1 MKSSRT
7 DAEKNAETV
16 RASFGG
22 RDALF
27 GPGGKLP
34 KLVELRLEVIRL
46 NPDQPRKTFNEESLA
61 ELASSIEQHGLLQ
74 PVIVKR
80 IPDEDGYL
88 LVAGERRY
96 RAVQKLSRPTI
107 TAIITDGN
115 ADELAVIE
123 NLQREDLRPLE
134 QAEALARLL
143 EAHGYTQEQLA
154 KVIGKARTTVTELLQ
169 ITTLPD
175 VIKEECRTSDI
186 PKSVLVEIV
195 RAKEPEARL
204 ALWERLKGGGTVR
217 AARATK
223 KSGEVKNTQTFTTTT
238 KALAAAKGLL
248 RRLQE
253 LAPGELTANHDQYEE
268 LVRVKIEIDELMTT
282 KAGGTEA

>member
-1 MKSSRT
+1 M
-7 DAEKNAETV
+7 DVNKNAEVV
-16 RASFGG
+16 RAQFGG
-22 RDALF
+22 RDPLF
-27 GPGGKLP
+27 GAGSKVP
-34 KLVELRLEVIRL
+34 KLVELHLEVIQL
-46 NPDQPRKTFNEESLA
+46 NPDQPRKTFDEKSLA

-74 PVIVKR
+74 PVTVKR
-80 IPDEDGYL
+80 VPGEDTYL

-96 RAVQKLSRPTI
+96 RATQKLGRPTI

-115 ADELAVIE
+115 PDELAVIE

-143 EAHGYTQEQLA
+143 ETHGYTQEQLA

-175 VIKEECRTSDI
+175 QIKEECRTSDI

-195 RAKEPEARL
+195 RAKGPEARL
-204 ALWERLKGGGTVR
+204 ALWERLKGGSTVR

-223 KSGEVKNTQTFTTTT
+223 KSGEVKDVQTFTTTT

-253 LAPGELTANHDQYEE
+253 LAPGELTANHDQYQE
-268 LVRVKIEIDELMTT
+268 LVRVKAEIDELMTR
-282 KAGGTEA
+282 KAGDEEA

>member
-1 MKSSRT
+1 M
-7 DAEKNAETV
+7 DVNKNAEVV
-16 RASFGG
+16 RAQFGG
-22 RDALF
+22 RDPLF
-27 GPGGKLP
+27 GASSKLP
-34 KLVELRLEVIRL
+34 KLVELRLETIRL
-46 NPDQPRKTFNEESLA
+46 NPDQPRKTFDEATLA

-74 PVIVKR
+74 PITVKR
-80 IPDEDGYL
+80 IPDEDEYL

-96 RAVQKLSRPTI
+96 RAVQKLTRPTI

-143 EAHGYTQEQLA
+143 ETHGYTQEQLA
-154 KVIGKARTTVTELLQ
+154 KIIGKARTTVTELLQ
-169 ITTLPD
+169 ITTLPEK
-175 VIKEECRTSDI
+175 IKEECRTSDI

-195 RAKEPEARL
+195 RTKEPEARF

-223 KSGEVKNTQTFTTTT
+223 KSGQVKDAQTFTTTT

-253 LAPGELTANHDQYEE
+253 LAPGELTANHDQYQE
-268 LVRVKIEIDELMTT
+268 LVRVKAEIDELIER
-282 KAGGTEA
+282 KAGDTEA

>member
-1 MKSSRT
+1 M
-7 DAEKNAETV
+7 DVNKNAEVV
-16 RASFGG
+16 RAQFGG
-22 RDALF
+22 RDPLF
-27 GPGGKLP
+27 GASSKLP
-34 KLVELRLEVIRL
+34 KLVELRLETIRL
-46 NPDQPRKTFNEESLA
+46 NPDQPRKTFNEATLA

-74 PVIVKR
+74 PITVKR
-80 IPDEDGYL
+80 IPNEEEYL

-96 RAVQKLSRPTI
+96 RAVQKLTRPTI

-143 EAHGYTQEQLA
+143 ETHGYTQEQLA

-169 ITTLPD
+169 ITTLPAK
-175 VIKEECRTSDI
+175 IKEECRTSDI

-204 ALWERLKGGGTVR
+204 ALWEHLKGGGTVR

-223 KSGEVKNTQTFTTTT
+223 KSGQVKDAQTFTTTT

-253 LAPGELTANHDQYEE
+253 LAPGELTANHDQYQE
-268 LVRVKIEIDELMTT
+268 LVRVKAEIDELMER
-282 KAGGTEA
+282 KAGDIEA

>member
-1 MKSSRT
+1 MDVNKK
-7 DAEKNAETV
+7 AEIV
-16 RASFGG
+16 RAQFGG
-22 RDALF
+22 RDPLF
-27 GPGGKLP
+27 GTGAKLP
-34 KLVELRLEVIRL
+34 KLVELRLETIRL
-46 NPDQPRKTFNEESLA
+46 NPDQPRKTFDEASLK

-74 PVIVKR
+74 PITVKR
-80 IPDEDGYL
+80 IPDEDEYL
-88 LVAGERRY
+88 LAAGERRY
-96 RAVQKLSRPTI
+96 RATQKLGRPTI
-107 TAIITDGN
+107 AAIITDGN

-134 QAEALARLL
+134 QAEALARLMDS
-143 EAHGYTQEQLA
+143 HGYTQEQLA
-154 KVIGKARTTVTELLQ
+154 RVIGKARSTVTELLQ

-175 VIKEECRTSDI
+175 PIKEECRTSDI

-204 ALWERLKGGGTVR
+204 ALWERLKGGGTVK

-223 KSGEVKNTQTFTTTT
+223 KSGEIQGAQSFTTTT

-253 LAPGELTANHDQYEE
+253 LAPGELTANHDQYQE
-268 LVRVKIEIDELMTT
+268 LVRIKAEIDELMAQ
-282 KAGGTEA
+282 KAKGAEA

>member
-1 MKSSRT
+1 MKSSRM
-7 DAEKNAETV
+7 DVNKNAEVV
-16 RASFGG
+16 RAQFGG
-22 RDALF
+22 RDPLF
-27 GPGGKLP
+27 GAGRKLP
-34 KLVELRLEVIRL
+34 KLVELRLETIRL
-46 NPDQPRKTFNEESLA
+46 NPDQPRKTFNDETLV

-74 PVIVKR
+74 PVTVKR
-80 IPDEDGYL
+80 IPDEDEYL

-96 RAVQKLSRPTI
+96 RAVQKLVRPTI

-143 EAHGYTQEQLA
+143 ETHGYTQEQLA

-169 ITTLPD
+169 ITTLPAK
-175 VIKEECRTSDI
+175 IKEECRTSDI

-204 ALWERLKGGGTVR
+204 ALWEHLKSGGTVR

-223 KSGEVKNTQTFTTTT
+223 KAARSKTPRPSPRPLRLLQQRKAFCGGCRNLPQVSLRPITTSTRSSSRSRQRSMS
-238 KALAAAKGLL
+238 LW
-248 RRLQE
+248 
-253 LAPGELTANHDQYEE
+253 N
-268 LVRVKIEIDELMTT
+268 VR
-282 KAGGTEA
+282 

>member
-1 MKSSRT
+1 MDVEKK
-7 DAEKNAETV
+7 AEIV
-16 RASFGG
+16 RAQFGG
-22 RDALF
+22 RDPLF

-46 NPDQPRKTFNEESLA
+46 NPDQPRKTFDETTIK

-74 PVIVKR
+74 PVTVKR
-80 IPDEDGYL
+80 IPDEDEYI

-107 TAIITDGN
+107 AAIITDGN

-134 QAEALARLL
+134 QAEALARLQ
-143 EAHGYTQEQLA
+143 ETHGYTQEQLA
-154 KVIGKARTTVTELLQ
+154 RVIGKARTTVTELLQ

-175 VIKEECRTSDI
+175 EIKEGCRTSDI

-195 RAKEPEARL
+195 RAKEPAARL
-204 ALWERLKGGGTVR
+204 ALWERLKGGGSVR
-217 AARATK
+217 TARATK
-223 KSGEVKNTQTFTTTT
+223 KSGEIKDAQTFTTTT

-253 LAPGELTANHDQYEE
+253 LAPGELTANHDQYQE
-268 LVRVKIEIDELMTT
+268 LVRVKAEIDELIAT
-282 KAGGTEA
+282 KAAGNEA